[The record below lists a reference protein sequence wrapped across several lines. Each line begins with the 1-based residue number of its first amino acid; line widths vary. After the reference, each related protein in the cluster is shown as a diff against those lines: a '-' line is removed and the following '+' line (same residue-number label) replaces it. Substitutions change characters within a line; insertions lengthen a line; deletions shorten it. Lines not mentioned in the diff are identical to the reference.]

1 MTEKMKDVVL
11 ESAAEILD
19 KRKKINKSWVTDDIL
34 GLCDTMREK
43 KTSWVALQYSNM
55 NTKGIILDL
64 MDNVISLLIRWLSN
78 GISRTAFDTMRK

>member
-1 MTEKMKDVVL
+1 
-11 ESAAEILD
+11 
-19 KRKKINKSWVTDDIL
+19 
-34 GLCDTMREK
+34 
-43 KTSWVALQYSNM
+43 M